1 MKKQLFFLAVAALA
15 LASCSSE
22 NDVMESQPTQQV
34 AAEQAVDFEAYLSR
48 GTTRAGDNGVLT
60 TATLQAHGG
69 LTPNR
74 GFGVFGYYTNGES
87 YTGSSR
93 PDFFYN
99 QNVYYSSGWTY
110 SPIKYWPNEFGGD
123 AISDQVD
130 RVTLFAYAPWVDVE
144 PLTGLVK
151 VGTGEEF
158 NKSLNITGMTRNNA
172 TGDPLV
178 KYVSSL
184 IAGNSVDLCYG
195 VAAQPF
201 TSSNSAINQNNIKQG
216 YPYID
221 VVKPGIDDP
230 KSKIYFD
237 FKHATAQLVVT
248 IDAKVVDL
256 TSTIGDDI
264 DADNT
269 RIWVRSVT
277 FEGITQSGA
286 LNLNS
291 TAESANWYDVN
302 GTSLIT
308 TGSLTV
314 HDGRKDGREA
324 NEAASSETPATL
336 NPTIV
341 QSLPYCTTTAGNIGS
356 TPDLTAGVRKA
367 KVNLF
372 GKQDGDGKIIANT
385 ETSDFSPIFVIPTKE
400 KMKVTIVYDVETA
413 DENLAT
419 YLSDGNRRGSTIE
432 NRIYKTIDAF
442 GYIEAGKKYTLNLH
456 LGMRSVDFEAKVT
469 EWDEYQ
475 SPVDLPSNLQTF
487 AASSPASSGT
497 MTIPADVQSCSFAVS
512 GLEPGATPTCLPGT
526 VTGCNIVGTPA
537 DGFGVSTINV
547 TNIAKYY
554 STVNETAPGYVNVQG
569 GGNSANVYIKRTAA
583 PLKFTAITADD
594 ANTLTLTWDSSNLTD
609 AKTTSYFKSLA
620 ASGKG
625 YIKVFKNGID
635 ITNSCTFNSDETV
648 TIPNGTGT
656 TPDLTLH
663 TDDIIKVEL
672 KANDAPMES
681 KTITVT
687 I

>member
-1 MKKQLFFLAVAALA
+1 MIMKKQIFLFAVAALA

-22 NDVMESQPTQQV
+22 NDVVQSPDVQQTV
-34 AAEQAVDFEAYLSR
+34 AETGVNFDVYVGR
-48 GTTRAGDNGVLT
+48 GLTRAGKNGVIDNT
-60 TATLQAHGG
+60 TIKAAKADGG
-69 LTPNR
+69 

-99 QNVYYSSGWTY
+99 QGVFYDDGDTRWEYE
-110 SPIKYWPNEFGGD
+110 PIKYWPNEFGAD
-123 AISDQVD
+123 ATSDQVD

-151 VGTGEEF
+151 VGTGQEF

-172 TGDPLV
+172 TGDPLI

-201 TSSNSAINQNNIKQG
+201 TSSNSAINQNDIKQG
-216 YPYID
+216 NPYID
-221 VVKPGIDDP
+221 VVKPGTDAN
-230 KSKIYFD
+230 SKIYFD

-248 IDAKVVDL
+248 IDAKVVNL
-256 TSTIGDDI
+256 TDNSDDVD
-264 DADNT
+264 DANT
-269 RIWVRSVT
+269 RIWVRSVS

-336 NPTIV
+336 NPQIV
-341 QSLPYCTTTAGNIGS
+341 QNIPYSTTGTIGS
-356 TPDLTAGVRKA
+356 TADLTKGVKKA
-367 KVNLF
+367 TVNLF
-372 GKQDGDGKIIANT
+372 GKQDGDGKIIVNDEDGT
-385 ETSDFSPIFVIPTKE
+385 TKPFSPIFVIPTKE

-456 LGMRSVDFEAKVT
+456 LGMRSVDFEATVT

-475 SPVDLPSNLQTF
+475 APVDLPSNLQTF
-487 AASSPASSGT
+487 AAKPSASPGTGT
-497 MTIPADVQSCSFAVS
+497 MTIPAAATTCQFAVS
-512 GLEPGATPTCLPGT
+512 GLEPGAVPTYSAHNLGSS
-526 VTGCNIVGTPA
+526 VTLSVTPA
-537 DGFGVSTINV
+537 DGYGVSTITVNGIDPY
-547 TNIAKYY
+547 T
-554 STVNETAPGYVNVQG
+554 STINETATGWINVQG

-583 PLKFTAITADD
+583 PLNFTNIAFTSASK
-594 ANTLTLTWDSSNLTD
+594 LTLTWSAENPDNTKAIKDLASLNP
-609 AKTTSYFKSLA
+609 AK
-620 ASGKG
+620 GI
-625 YIKVFKNGID
+625 IKVFVNSID
-635 ITNSCTFNSDETV
+635 VTANCTFGDSDK
-648 TIPNGTGT
+648 TITLGTALA
-656 TPDLTLH
+656 DK
-663 TDDIIKVEL
+663 DKVKIIL
-672 KANDAPMES
+672 QANDAPIEIQEAEY
-681 KTITVT
+681 TEP
-687 I
+687 